1 MNREKLNHLYH
12 EKELALSVLEGKW
25 KLIILCHLG
34 LKGTKRFTE
43 LKNLIPDITQRM
55 LTNQLRELEKDGLVH
70 REVYP
75 VVPPKVEYS
84 LTELGK
90 SLMPIIEMLEEWG
103 KNYLKVKN
111 DKNKGI
117 YYEKVQTLS
126 VIEGKWK
133 LIILCHL
140 GLKGT
145 KRFMEL
151 KKLIPNITQKMLTN
165 QLRELEEDGLVHR
178 EVYPVVPP
186 KVEYSLTEQGK
197 SLMTVLKMLE
207 DWGKNYIKQIEKNAA
222 AR

>member
-1 MNREKLNHLYH
+1 M
-12 EKELALSVLEGKW
+12 
-25 KLIILCHLG
+25 
-34 LKGTKRFTE
+34 
-43 LKNLIPDITQRM
+43 
-55 LTNQLRELEKDGLVH
+55 
-70 REVYP
+70 
-75 VVPPKVEYS
+75 
-84 LTELGK
+84 
-90 SLMPIIEMLEEWG
+90 
-103 KNYLKVKN
+103 
-111 DKNKGI
+111 

-133 LIILCHL
+133 LVILCHL

-197 SLMTVLKMLE
+197 SLMSVLKMLE
-207 DWGKNYIKQIEKNAA
+207 DWGKKYIKQIEQNAA